1 MGGATGIRTRKHP
14 DKALSV
20 VGIRALKK
28 PGRYADGNGL
38 YLKVAPSGAKRWE
51 LRTVIKGKR
60 CDIGLGGLKVVS
72 LAEAREEAR
81 KYRAI
86 ARNDGD
92 PLTEKRRARRVVP
105 TFRVAAET
113 VHKAHAKAWK
123 NAKHGE
129 QWINTLKAYAYP
141 AFGDRRVDQID
152 TPEILKALAPIW
164 LTKQETARRVRA
176 RIGTVL
182 DWAKAAGH
190 RTGNNPVDEI
200 SKALPRQTEQKGH
213 HAALP
218 YIEVPAFIQKLAGEG
233 EPSISDLAF
242 EFLVLTAA
250 RTNEVLQAR
259 WSEIDLEQ
267 AAWTVPA
274 SRMKAG
280 REHRVPLPPRC
291 IELLEKAKLL
301 AAGSDFVFPGR
312 SNEKPM
318 SNMVLLMTMR
328 RMKSD
333 YTVHGFRSAFRDWAS
348 ERTNFAREIC
358 EAALAHIVKDK
369 TEAAYRRGDLFE
381 KRRDLMAT
389 WAAFVTANAA
399 TVIPLRRPGK

>member
-1 MGGATGIRTRKHP
+1 MGIRTRKHP
-14 DKALSV
+14 DKALSI

-51 LRTVIKGKR
+51 LRTVVKGKR

-86 ARNDGD
+86 ARDDGD
-92 PLTEKRRARRVVP
+92 PLVEKRRARRVVP
-105 TFRVAAET
+105 TFRQAAET
-113 VHKAHAKAWK
+113 VHKDHAKAWK

-141 AFGDRRVDQID
+141 AFGERRVDQID
-152 TPEILKALAPIW
+152 TPEILKALSPIW
-164 LTKQETARRVRA
+164 LTKQETARRVRQ

-190 RTGNNPVDEI
+190 RAGNNPVEDI
-200 SKALPRQTEQKGH
+200 SKALPRQSDRKGH

-218 YIEVPAFIQKLAGEG
+218 YVEVPAFVERLRGNDAG
-233 EPSISDLAF
+233 SIAELAF
-242 EFLVLTAA
+242 EFLILTAA
-250 RTNEVLQAR
+250 RTSEVLEAK
-259 WSEIDLEQ
+259 WNEIDLEQ

-280 REHRVPLPPRC
+280 REHRVPLVPRC
-291 IELLEKAKLL
+291 IELLEQAKLL

-312 SNEKPM
+312 SGKKPM

-328 RMKSD
+328 RLKSAC
-333 YTVHGFRSAFRDWAS
+333 TVHGFRSAFRDWAS

-381 KRRDLMAT
+381 KRRELMST
-389 WAAFVTANAA
+389 WTAFVTANEA
-399 TVIPLRRPGK
+399 TVIPLRRSGK

>member
-1 MGGATGIRTRKHP
+1 MGIRTRKRHP

-38 YLKVAPSGAKRWE
+38 YLKVDASGAKRWE
-51 LRTVIKGKR
+51 LRTVIRGKR
-60 CDIGLGGLKVVS
+60 CDIGLGGLKIVS

-86 ARNDGD
+86 ARNEGD
-92 PLTEKRRARRVVP
+92 PLAEKRRARKVVP
-105 TFRVAAET
+105 TFRNAAET
-113 VHKAHAKAWK
+113 VHKSHAKAWK
-123 NAKHGE
+123 NAKHGD
-129 QWINTLKAYAYP
+129 QWINTLKTYAYP

-152 TPEILKALAPIW
+152 TPDILKALSPIW
-164 LTKQETARRVRA
+164 LTKQETARRVRQ

-182 DWAKAAGH
+182 DWAKAAGF
-190 RTGNNPVDEI
+190 RAGSNPVEEI
-200 SKALPRQTEQKGH
+200 SKALPRQSDRKGH

-218 YIEVPAFIQKLAGEG
+218 YVEVPSFVQKLHCDEAATI
-233 EPSISDLAF
+233 PDLAF
-242 EFLVLTAA
+242 EFLILTAA
-250 RTNEVLQAR
+250 RTGEVLEAK
-259 WSEIDLEQ
+259 WNEIDLEQ
-267 AAWTVPA
+267 AAWSIPA
-274 SRMKAG
+274 GRMKAG
-280 REHRVPLPPRC
+280 REHRVPLAPRC
-291 IELLEKAKLL
+291 VELLRQAKLL

-318 SNMVLLMTMR
+318 SNMVLLMAMR
-328 RMKSD
+328 RLDSG

-389 WAAFVTANAA
+389 WASFVSESRAD
-399 TVIPLRRPGK
+399 VIPLRRSGR

>member
-1 MGGATGIRTRKHP
+1 MTGIRTRKKHP
-14 DKALSV
+14 EKALTAV
-20 VGIRALKK
+20 AIRALKQ

-38 YLKVAPSGAKRWE
+38 YLKVTESGAKRWE
-51 LRTVIKGKR
+51 LRTVVKGKR
-60 CDIGLGGLKVVS
+60 CDIGLGGLKVVT

-92 PLTEKRRARRVVP
+92 PLAEKRRARRVVP
-105 TFRVAAET
+105 TFRQAAEM

-129 QWINTLKAYAYP
+129 QWINTLKTYAYP

-152 TPEILKALAPIW
+152 TPEILKALSPIW
-164 LTKQETARRVRA
+164 LTKQETARRVRQ

-190 RTGNNPVDEI
+190 RTGNNPVEEI
-200 SKALPRQTEQKGH
+200 SKALPRQSELKSH

-218 YIEVPAFIQKLAGEG
+218 YVEVPAFIQKLHGEG
-233 EPSISDLAF
+233 EPSIAGLAF

-250 RTNEVLQAR
+250 RTNEVLEAK
-259 WSEIDLEQ
+259 WNEIDLEQ

-280 REHRVPLPPRC
+280 REHRVPLAPRC
-291 IELLEKAKLL
+291 IELLTLAKTL
-301 AAGSDFVFPGR
+301 STNSEFVFPGR
-312 SNEKPM
+312 SVDKPM

-328 RMKSD
+328 RMKSN

-358 EAALAHIVKDK
+358 EASLAHIVKDK
-369 TEAAYRRGDLFE
+369 TEAAYRRGDLFD
-381 KRRDLMAT
+381 KRQELMAT
-389 WAAFVTANAA
+389 WAAFTAARSA
-399 TVIPLRRPGK
+399 DVIVLRQPG